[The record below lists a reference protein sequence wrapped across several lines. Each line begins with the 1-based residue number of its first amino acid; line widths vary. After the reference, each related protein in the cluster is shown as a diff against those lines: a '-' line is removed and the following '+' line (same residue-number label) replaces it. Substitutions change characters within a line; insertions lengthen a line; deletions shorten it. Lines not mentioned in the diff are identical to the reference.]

1 MIHNLSSSKMDM
13 LIQAR
18 ASYEAAAS
26 SLPSLEATP
35 ETEDSMDQGEW
46 SESETAS
53 PRLYTPSEG
62 PSTPS
67 PTFSNFYSPAP
78 SSPSSLY
85 SKSSPDDKFDDT
97 ARRHALHI
105 HTNIPFLP
113 PPQEHNFTS
122 STPTTPPP
130 TKKPPPQLQN
140 RSQSSPCTA
149 PNAFATATESWLQI
163 RAQTRFN
170 TSLLAFSEMVS
181 NHICSI
187 DSLLTTVRE
196 AHANRYNA
204 TNKKP
209 HQARMTAFPGYG
221 VDEALDLKIRIHR
234 LRETGWKIGGRF
246 EPERYQRLCERALA
260 DL

>member
-1 MIHNLSSSKMDM
+1 
-13 LIQAR
+13 
-18 ASYEAAAS
+18 
-26 SLPSLEATP
+26 
-35 ETEDSMDQGEW
+35 MDQGEW

-67 PTFSNFYSPAP
+67 PTFSNFHSRAP

-85 SKSSPDDKFDDT
+85 SKNSLDDKFDDT
-97 ARRHALHI
+97 ARRHALHL

-113 PPQEHNFTS
+113 PPQDHKSKS
-122 STPTTPPP
+122 STPTTPSP
-130 TKKPPPQLQN
+130 TKKPPPQLQKP
-140 RSQSSPCTA
+140 SQPSPSTTT
-149 PNAFATATESWLQI
+149 NAFANTTKSWLQV
-163 RAQTRFN
+163 RAQNRFN
-170 TSLLAFSEMVS
+170 TNLLAFSEMVS

-196 AHANRYNA
+196 AHANRYNN
-204 TNKKP
+204 TNKA
-209 HQARMTAFPGYG
+209 HQVRITAFPGYG

-234 LRETGWKIGGRF
+234 LRENGWKIGGGF